1 MYSEIE
7 FFLPQFAHMTINF
20 DETVSTACIH
30 AFEELTLSFA
40 KVSMHT
46 AQQLCFI
53 LYAAI
58 EDYQPEDDDGNKN
71 PNFNF
76 NRFLRCARLLK
87 RIEQMVI
94 FRDVSPT
101 AAVISNPDD
110 HATNGSS
117 IPAASTIK
125 GEQIVDKTIVS
136 TTDIIDISENK
147 KSGFLLYKR
156 VKRKNKYSTKPWK
169 RRFFSIKHRILSC
182 YRNADDR
189 EPLRSIYLMGCTL
202 IANPQESKY
211 NYTFHLYNKTSYI
224 KFQLRAAD
232 EESFN
237 GWISFIQT

>member
-1 MYSEIE
+1 MII
-7 FFLPQFAHMTINF
+7 HF
-20 DETVSTACIH
+20 DDTVSTACVQ
-30 AFEELTLSFA
+30 AFEELALSFA

-53 LYAAI
+53 LFAAI

-71 PNFNF
+71 AHFNF

-87 RIEQMVI
+87 RIEQIVI
-94 FRDVSPT
+94 FRSASPT
-101 AAVISNPDD
+101 AAVTNTTN
-110 HATNGSS
+110 AVGNGST
-117 IPAASTIK
+117 AAITNNGNK
-125 GEQIVDKTIVS
+125 GADKTVVS
-136 TTDIIDISENK
+136 PNDIDLTENK

-156 VKRKNKYSTKPWK
+156 VKRKNNYSTKPWK

-202 IANPQESKY
+202 VANPPESKY
-211 NYTFHLYNKTSYI
+211 NYTFHLYNKMSYI

-237 GWISFIQT
+237 SWINFLQM